1 MAIGGLKWY
10 NKYITQ
16 ILKEVN
22 MKSFYNTTYKRR
34 AIELIKQFK
43 SPTFV
48 ARTLGIPKKT
58 LEKWI
63 TKYKLDE
70 EAFEIGYIPDSIKLR
85 ELEIENKKL
94 INTIEMLKKALAFLL
109 CKK

>member
-1 MAIGGLKWY
+1 
-10 NKYITQ
+10 
-16 ILKEVN
+16 
-22 MKSFYNTTYKRR
+22 MKTYYNTTYKRR

-48 ARTLGIPKKT
+48 ALSLGIPKKT

-63 TKYKLDE
+63 TKYKNDE
-70 EAFEIGYIPDSIKLR
+70 AVFLEGYVPDSIKIR

-94 INTIEMLKKALAFLL
+94 LNTIDMLKKALAFSL